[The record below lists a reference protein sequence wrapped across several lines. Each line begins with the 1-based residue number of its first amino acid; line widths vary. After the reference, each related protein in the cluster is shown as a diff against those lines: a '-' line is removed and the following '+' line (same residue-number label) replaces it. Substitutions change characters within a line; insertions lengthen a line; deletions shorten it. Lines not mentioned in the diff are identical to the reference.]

1 MKQTYVLVTP
11 ARNEEAYI
19 ENTIQSVVSQT
30 MLPKKWVIVSDGS
43 TDRTDEIVEKYE
55 SKYDFMQLV
64 KAENT
69 ESRNFGSKV
78 NAFKAGYDTIGA
90 IQYDFIGNL
99 DADVSFDSSYF
110 ENIINEFGKN
120 AELGLAGGVICE
132 LINSKYIVQSISLN
146 SVAGAVQL
154 FRRKCYEDIGGYV
167 PLKVGGI
174 DSAAEIMARM
184 KGWNVRTFKEFSV
197 LHHRRVGTVKINFFK
212 SRFQKGIINYSLGYH
227 PLFQVAISIYRC
239 IGKPYIIDG
248 LLMLFGYYWGVIRNY
263 DRAYSEKVIDY
274 LRAEQLERIGLKF
287 ISKWYYG
294 RKNE

>member
-19 ENTIQSVVSQT
+19 EKTIQSVVNQT
-30 MLPKKWVIVSDGS
+30 ILPQKWVIVSDGS
-43 TDRTDEIVEKYE
+43 TDKTDQIVEKYE
-55 SKYDFMQLV
+55 SKYDFIELV

-69 ESRNFGSKV
+69 ENRNFGSKV
-78 NAFKAGYDTIGA
+78 NAFKAGYDKLGNLH
-90 IQYDFIGNL
+90 YEFVGNL
-99 DADVSFDSSYF
+99 DADVSFESSYF
-110 ENIINEFGKN
+110 ENILNEFGKN

-132 LINSKYIVQSISLN
+132 LINNKYFPQSNSPN

-184 KGWNVRTFKEFSV
+184 KGWTVRTLTEFSV
-197 LHHRRVGTVKINFFK
+197 LHHRRVGTVKRNIFK

-227 PLFQVAISIYRC
+227 PLFQVVISIYRF
-239 IGKPYIIDG
+239 IGKPFIVGG
-248 LLMLFGYYWGVIRNY
+248 LCMFFGYFWAMLRKY
-263 DRAYSEKVIDY
+263 DRPVSDEFIKF
-274 LRAEQLERIGLKF
+274 LRYEQLKRIGLK
-287 ISKWYYG
+287 K
-294 RKNE
+294 